1 MGFFALHDFTER
13 KYVNGVRC
21 CCVYACKLMSD
32 IDSSHTIIGI
42 SVRAR
47 QKYNRKIFRCLYRP
61 AKLINCH

>member
-32 IDSSHTIIGI
+32 IDSSHTIIGTFLCERDKNTI
-42 SVRAR
+42 VKFSVAFIGPP
-47 QKYNRKIFRCLYRP
+47 N
-61 AKLINCH
+61 